1 VAANK
6 VGVQTVF
13 ALSFWLGRIG
23 YEGSAMNED
32 EKACPVCGETIKAVA
47 IKCRFCNT
55 DLSAFKASKDLEI
68 EKDLFSGH
76 PAMIYSVDQLVP
88 FLVVI
93 VLGVVIGY
101 AVQHYAVQSQSKDAG
116 ILYTVLGCLIACGI
130 ILVNFYLKSRRIHYR
145 ITTQRIKLE
154 RGMLSK
160 VQENLEL
167 FRVDHFEFYKPLGMR
182 LLGQSRLHLFSSD
195 AELGN
200 FSIYGVPNL
209 EAIAETLRECQLR
222 ERTRRGLTTFVK
234 A

>member
-1 VAANK
+1 MILARKDSIMDA
-6 VGVQTVF
+6 
-13 ALSFWLGRIG
+13 
-23 YEGSAMNED
+23 D

-55 DLSAFKASKDLEI
+55 DLAAFSASKELEI

-76 PAMIYSVDQLVP
+76 PAMIYSIGELVP

-93 VLGVVIGY
+93 ALAIGIGY
-101 AVQHYAVQSQSKDAG
+101 AIESRDGPKDATS
-116 ILYTVLGCLIACGI
+116 YTVLGCLVVCGI
-130 ILVNFYLKSRRIHYR
+130 LFLRLYKKSRSRHYE

-154 RGMLSK
+154 EGFLSK
-160 VQENLEL
+160 RQESLEL
-167 FRVDHFEFYKPLGMR
+167 FRIDHFELLKPIGMR
-182 LLGQSRLHLFSSD
+182 LLGQARLRLFSSD
-195 AELGN
+195 AELDR

-222 ERTRRGLTTFVK
+222 ERARRGLTTFVK